1 MRTYH
6 PDQTYSLN
14 HFKGQDDLLVHSM
27 FYTIQGEGPF
37 AGQACVFLRL
47 GGCNL
52 GGKDVL
58 GPGCEFCD
66 TQFHGAN
73 SKWMSV
79 LDTIKAVEDIGRV
92 GGLID
97 NLLIITGGEPL
108 LQHRVLF
115 KLVKAM
121 QYGWKIQMETN
132 GTMFTHLIDECDNF
146 RDLEWMKVHFVVS
159 PKALGTGAAKKVHI
173 NPNWRQAQTLK
184 FLISGDPASPYY
196 DLPEGWDKTLAE
208 WANDPEL
215 SFYISPIAEYV
226 KEPHPADSLIIGDTF
241 DREATAR
248 NYARAAE
255 LVMKHG
261 GLFKLSLQTHLFI
274 GVQ

>member
-1 MRTYH
+1 
-6 PDQTYSLN
+6 
-14 HFKGQDDLLVHSM
+14 M

-79 LDTIKAVEDIGRV
+79 LDTIKAVEELGKKN
-92 GGLID
+92 GLQE

-108 LQHRVLF
+108 LQHKRLLQ
-115 KLVKAM
+115 LV
-121 QYGWKIQMETN
+121 YGMKETWRIQMETN
-132 GTMFTHLIDECDNF
+132 GTMFTHLEDGHGNF
-146 RDLEWMKVHFVVS
+146 KDMEWSAVHFVVS
-159 PKALGTGAAKKVHI
+159 PKALGTPKAVRI
-173 NPNWRQAQTLK
+173 NPSWRLANTLK

-196 DLPEGWDKTLAE
+196 DLPDEWDRILGE
-208 WANDPEL
+208 WYMDNDEP
-215 SFYISPIAEYV
+215 SYYISPIAEYI
-226 KEPHPADSLIIGDTF
+226 KEPHPADSLITGDTF

-261 GLFKLSLQTHLFI
+261 GIFKLSLQTHLFI

>member
-1 MRTYH
+1 MKTWH

-14 HFKGQDDLLVHSM
+14 SFKDKDELLVHSM

-37 AGQACVFLRL
+37 AGRACVFLRL

-52 GGKDVL
+52 GGKDVI

-66 TQFHGAN
+66 TRFEGAD
-73 SKWMSV
+73 SKWMDVTSV
-79 LDTIKAVEDIGRV
+79 IHAIENMGNKN
-92 GGLID
+92 GLID
-97 NLLIITGGEPL
+97 SLLIITGGEPL
-108 LQHRVLF
+108 LQHRNLLNLIYVMR
-115 KLVKAM
+115 KT
-121 QYGWKIQMETN
+121 WKIQMETN
-132 GTMFTHLIDECDNF
+132 GTMFTHLIDDCDNF
-146 RDLEWMKVHFVVS
+146 RDREWMDVHFVVS
-159 PKALGTGAAKKVHI
+159 PKALGVGENKKVHI

-184 FLISGDPASPYY
+184 FLISGDPSSPYY
-196 DLPEGWDKTLAE
+196 DLPEGWENKLAE

-226 KEPHPADSLIIGDTF
+226 KEPHPADSLITGDTF

-248 NYARAAE
+248 NYARAAA

-274 GVQ
+274 GVA